1 MKRNR
6 FTILLLLPM
15 VVAVV
20 LWAVL
25 PRHRRAAMSSGDD
38 LVVEAR
44 GYGRAWQFSYGDA
57 RSDGRL
63 VLPVGL
69 NVELR
74 LRSDDFIYVF
84 SCPDLGLKE
93 IAVPDLKFSVGFK
106 AEQVGTHTLAMDP
119 MCGFQLAP
127 GQTMGTL
134 EIVSQ
139 SKFRRWLL
147 NASK

>member
-44 GYGRAWQFSYGDA
+44 GYERAWQFSYGDA

-74 LRSDDFIYVF
+74 LRSDD
-84 SCPDLGLKE
+84 
-93 IAVPDLKFSVGFK
+93 
-106 AEQVGTHTLAMDP
+106 
-119 MCGFQLAP
+119 
-127 GQTMGTL
+127 
-134 EIVSQ
+134 
-139 SKFRRWLL
+139 
-147 NASK
+147 